1 MKGRLAI
8 LAAAIFWSTSGFF
21 VKSPTL
27 SDIEPVGDRGLL
39 IACWRCFFAA
49 LALLPLLA
57 WQWWRDRDITTFGEA
72 RTEEPREME
81 ATRDRDGATG
91 MTPGRTGL
99 ARRWLPLLAC
109 FAAMNG
115 LFVAAMTRADA
126 GDVIFLQYMA
136 PLWVLIG
143 GVLWLGERVVRANL
157 AALGLG
163 LAGVLVIV
171 QASRGGDGLAGA
183 LLALGAGVAYA
194 GVILSLRALK
204 GEDPL
209 RLILGCLVASWLVLL
224 PLALPLTEGLDH
236 AQWAWIAILGVIQM
250 AVPYVLFAW
259 GLKWVTAQEGALIT
273 LLEPVLN
280 PLWVW
285 TVWGEAM
292 AGHTLVGGALIL
304 SGLVLRYGLG
314 DGKSQ
319 ASDNL
324 PSDPD

>member
-1 MKGRLAI
+1 MAI

-27 SDIEPVGDRGLL
+27 ADIDPVGDRGLL
-39 IACWRCFFAA
+39 IACWRSFFAA

-57 WQWWRDRDITTFGEA
+57 WQMRQDRQGTTKGEA
-72 RTEEPREME
+72 RTEEQRSAEPKGNQ
-81 ATRDRDGATG
+81 ARDH
-91 MTPGRTGL
+91 PGISQVII
-99 ARRWLPLLAC
+99 RWLPLLGS

-157 AALGLG
+157 VALTLG
-163 LAGVLVIV
+163 LAGVLIIV
-171 QASRGGDGLAGA
+171 NASTGGDEQTGA

-209 RLILGCLVASWLVLL
+209 RLIMVCLVTSCLVLL
-224 PLALPLTEGLDH
+224 PLALPLTSKLEVV
-236 AQWAWIAILGVIQM
+236 QWVWIATLGVIQM

-259 GLKWVTAQEGALIT
+259 GLKTITAQEGALIT

-285 TVWGEAM
+285 VVWGEAM
-292 AGHTLVGGALIL
+292 AGHTLVGGVLIL
-304 SGLVLRYGLG
+304 AGLALRYGI
-314 DGKSQ
+314 GKGAAFNGSGE
-319 ASDNL
+319 SH
-324 PSDPD
+324 DPV